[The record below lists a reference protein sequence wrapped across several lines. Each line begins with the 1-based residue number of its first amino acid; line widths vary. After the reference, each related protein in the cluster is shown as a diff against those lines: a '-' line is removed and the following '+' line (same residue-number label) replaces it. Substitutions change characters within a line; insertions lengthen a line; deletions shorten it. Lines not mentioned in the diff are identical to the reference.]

1 MLGRENS
8 ILQRP
13 SPLRHILPV
22 RVTNPLP
29 SSFPWARRT
38 HFHAGSSLEPLI
50 GSNLT
55 TVRSSQGKNLEALF
69 ASRRGGGE
77 TYPPRWS
84 CPLLPRSYPLAGP
97 GNTPHRGGSSIQQ
110 KESSGHRKSL
120 FSSEP
125 GVAIQAEYLHEIFER
140 VVATVGQFT

>member
-22 RVTNPLP
+22 GVFNPLP
-29 SSFPWARRT
+29 SSFYWARRT

-50 GSNLT
+50 GSNLA

-69 ASRRGGGE
+69 ASRRGGERRILQGGPVLSYHDPILSLGQATHLIE
-77 TYPPRWS
+77 AAAVSNRRNHPGIGRACSLPS
-84 CPLLPRSYPLAGP
+84 LGLLSKRHTFMKSS
-97 GNTPHRGGSSIQQ
+97 RGQ
-110 KESSGHRKSL
+110 
-120 FSSEP
+120 
-125 GVAIQAEYLHEIFER
+125 
-140 VVATVGQFT
+140 